1 MKKSLRAI
9 ILIAFIFLSFSKT
22 KAQDGIFSDA
32 QTLSNNTFS
41 LGIQPVI
48 YSQLNN
54 DEFMLILRGAYGLQP
69 GLSLH
74 GKVGVL
80 REQTY
85 VGGHLEYL
93 LAGEPSDPL
102 SFSLLGGVYAF
113 DDVGLKFGGVLS
125 KQIGTFS
132 LYSGLS
138 FEPLFTEP
146 DELTPLLLPIGID
159 IPLAGEQVNFVFE
172 ADIALNND
180 AELYEALHFGANFY
194 F

>member
-1 MKKSLRAI
+1 MKNLLRIIAI
-9 ILIAFIFLSFSKT
+9 AVFIIISYSHL
-22 KAQDGIFSDA
+22 KAQDGVFSDA
-32 QTLSNNTFS
+32 RTLSHNKFS
-41 LGIQPVI
+41 FGVQPVI
-48 YSQLNN
+48 YTEFNN
-54 DEFMLILRGAYGLQP
+54 DEFMLILRGAYGIQP

-85 VGGHLEYL
+85 VGGHLEYM

-102 SFSLLGGVYAF
+102 SFSLLGGVYGF

-125 KQIGTFS
+125 KQLGAFS
-132 LYSGLS
+132 LYSGIS

-146 DELTPLLLPIGID
+146 DELTPLLLPIGLD
-159 IPLAGEQVNFVFE
+159 IPLAGGTNLVFE